1 MLSVEKLS
9 FEIPELLKKEKKA
22 LEVFHNYVRIGDHL
36 SKNPGPELQG
46 LEDVIK
52 KESSDRGGFFMALV
66 IPLFGGKT
74 QMAFTI
80 RAKRPLYFTFDQRDP
95 LYKNFSVVSQKLKE
109 YAGDDREKMKKYLM
123 DNELIVREN
132 DPTNPKGSSYDYIAI
147 NDFRH
152 LNEIDSK
159 TLGLFM
165 ALMQDGET
173 KPQSIDWMKHYARPR
188 KIIVE
193 PISIIDFV
201 SHPNH
206 ISYLNKYLIFLD
218 EFYGDFDLL
227 FIRNLC
233 RYLKL
238 ACMMT
243 AETQRDINI
252 MSKEE
257 AKTYK
262 L

>member
-1 MLSVEKLS
+1 MLSGAELS
-9 FEIPELLKKEKKA
+9 FKIPELSKKEKKT
-22 LEVFHNYVRIGDHL
+22 LEVFDRYVHIGEQL
-36 SKNPGPELQG
+36 SKNPGPELRR
-46 LEDVIK
+46 LEDIIK

-80 RAKRPLYFTFDQRDP
+80 RAKRPLYFTFDERDP
-95 LYKNFSVVSQKLKE
+95 LYKKFFVLSQKLKE
-109 YAGDDREKMKKYLM
+109 YAGDDRQRMKKYLI
-123 DNELIVREN
+123 DNKLIEREN

-152 LNEIDSK
+152 LNEIESK
-159 TLGLFM
+159 TLGLFI

-173 KPQSIDWMKHYARPR
+173 KPKSNNWMKHYARPR
-188 KIIVE
+188 EITID

-206 ISYLNKYLIFLD
+206 ITYLNTYMIFLD
-218 EFYGDFDLL
+218 EFYGDFDRL

-238 ACMMT
+238 ACMIT

-252 MSKEE
+252 MSNEE
-257 AKTYK
+257 ANTYK